1 MDVVISNCVIAL
13 SVDKVAVFGEIAHV
27 LRPGG
32 RIGITDILADDTL
45 TDADRGQ
52 RSGKAECLAGALTQT
67 DYGSLLGGG
76 RVHRRGDPSDASG
89 RDSLRVLHSG
99 PVSSPSG
106 ARTSPKGW
114 SAPEF
119 LPDIGL

>member
-45 TDADRGQ
+45 TDADRVQ

-67 DYGSLLGGG
+67 DYGSLLGRSGSPTW
-76 RVHRRGDPSDASG
+76 RSIRRIRPGLPASPPF
-89 RDSLRVLHSG
+89 R